1 MHHTIDI
8 TTADG
13 TCPAHV
19 FTPPDRDGL
28 SPGVLFYMDGIGM
41 RPALHAMGER
51 LAKAGYYVLMP
62 DLFYRAGAYTA
73 PDPAKLFSDP
83 DTRAAWF
90 TKIKAHAEPAMIMRD
105 TRAFLDHLGQQ
116 PNVAPKQFAITGYCM
131 GGRLSL
137 TAAATYPDE
146 IVAAAAYHPGGLVT
160 DAPDSP
166 HKLVGSIKA
175 KVYVGGAMEDASF
188 TDEQRET
195 LDQALTAAK
204 VDHTVEK
211 YPARHGWVP
220 SDTPAH
226 DPTQAER
233 HWDTLLALLDRAF
246 DRARAS

>member
-13 TCPAHV
+13 TAPAHV
-19 FTPPDRDGL
+19 FTPPERDGL
-28 SPGVLFYMDGIGM
+28 SPGVLFLMDGIGM
-41 RPALHAMGER
+41 RPALWPMGER
-51 LAKAGYYVLMP
+51 LALAGYYVLMP

-73 PDPAKLFSDP
+73 PDPKQLFSDP

-90 TKIKAHAEPAMIMRD
+90 KTMKDNGQPALIMRD
-105 TRAFLDHLGQQ
+105 MRAYLDHLAQQ
-116 PNVAPKQFAITGYCM
+116 PQVAPKQFACTGYCM
-131 GGRLSL
+131 GGRLAIT
-137 TAAATYPDE
+137 TAATFPDE
-146 IVAAAAYHPGGLVT
+146 IIAAAAYHPGGLVT

-166 HKLVGSIKA
+166 HTLVGSIKA

-195 LDQALTAAK
+195 FDQALTAAG

-220 SDTPAH
+220 SDTPVH
-226 DPTQAER
+226 DPAQAER

-246 DRARAS
+246 SRARAS